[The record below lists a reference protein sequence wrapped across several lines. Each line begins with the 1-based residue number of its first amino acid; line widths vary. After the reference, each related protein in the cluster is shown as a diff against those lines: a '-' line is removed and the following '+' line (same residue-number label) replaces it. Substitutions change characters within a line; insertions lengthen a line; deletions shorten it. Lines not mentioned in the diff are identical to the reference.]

1 MPEVKDKIILG
12 EKFPISMPY
21 SEGHTCTAAEAKALN
36 QVRAENIGNN
46 QRLAVKEAQ
55 TSGDA
60 RALDAVRDKI
70 AEYDRTYIFT
80 IAAVGAARK
89 TLDPVEREAR
99 AIAKAV
105 LKDKLAAKGKKL
117 TLPKDAS
124 DAEREEWDTFIE
136 EKIQIL
142 LSNDKIL
149 QAAKKRVKERQ
160 SLTDGLDLGDGD
172 EAAAA

>member
-55 TSGDA
+55 GDLA
-60 RALDAVRDKI
+60 KMQEVRDRI

-105 LKDKLAAKGKKL
+105 LKDKLTAKGKKL